1 MLGSARGRWCN
12 PTSLLTRVLRSQIF
26 VPQQQFLID
35 GAGDVGQHASP
46 VHSRA
51 SLKLIVEPGLYM
63 LLRFQK
69 AAGRG
74 NYETGNQAF
83 SKCLRFL
90 TIRARTPESRD
101 VRAVGPYVESIA
113 TFLPYPGSR
122 VQVIAA
128 RFHEAKYCEGD
139 QVRCERWFDPQEGGA
154 AFILDVLVAN
164 GQLIRKWSEEK
175 KQYAYR
181 TVSYTH

>member
-1 MLGSARGRWCN
+1 MSFVFYVSGQSARSFSMSAKSTC
-12 PTSLLTRVLRSQIF
+12 PET
-26 VPQQQFLID
+26 
-35 GAGDVGQHASP
+35 ASGTC
-46 VHSRA
+46 A
-51 SLKLIVEPGLYM
+51 
-63 LLRFQK
+63 
-69 AAGRG
+69 
-74 NYETGNQAF
+74 
-83 SKCLRFL
+83 
-90 TIRARTPESRD
+90 
-101 VRAVGPYVESIA
+101 YVESIA

-128 RFHEAKYCEGD
+128 RFHEAKGCEGD

-181 TVSYTH
+181 KADIREASQFAI

>member
-1 MLGSARGRWCN
+1 LTSA
-12 PTSLLTRVLRSQIF
+12 
-26 VPQQQFLID
+26 D
-35 GAGDVGQHASP
+35 GLQH
-46 VHSRA
+46 
-51 SLKLIVEPGLYM
+51 
-63 LLRFQK
+63 
-69 AAGRG
+69 G
-74 NYETGNQAF
+74 NYPETASGTCAAAQ
-83 SKCLRFL
+83 
-90 TIRARTPESRD
+90 TPESRD

-128 RFHEAKYCEGD
+128 RFHEAKCCEGD

-175 KQYAYR
+175 KQCAYR
-181 TVSYTH
+181 KADIREASQFAI